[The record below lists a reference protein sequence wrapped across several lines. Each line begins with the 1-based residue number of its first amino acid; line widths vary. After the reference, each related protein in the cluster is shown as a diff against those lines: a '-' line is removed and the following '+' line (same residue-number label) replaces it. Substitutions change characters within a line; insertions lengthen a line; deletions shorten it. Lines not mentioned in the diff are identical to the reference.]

1 MATMAWAWR
10 LFSIERWTCYMV
22 KLLYQL
28 IVSYLQRHGI
38 VKTKTTDEDVKKFLE
53 LHGKKKSHEN

>member
-1 MATMAWAWR
+1 
-10 LFSIERWTCYMV
+10 MV